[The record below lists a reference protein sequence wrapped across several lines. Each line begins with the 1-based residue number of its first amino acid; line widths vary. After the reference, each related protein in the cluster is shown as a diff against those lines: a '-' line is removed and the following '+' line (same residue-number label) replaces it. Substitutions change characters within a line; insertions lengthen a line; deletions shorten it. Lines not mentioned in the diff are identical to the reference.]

1 MNLLFSVDDKQND
14 SYIKFKS
21 FLVLKGYMNPAER
34 QQQILREIDQIE
46 DDLIPH
52 LSQKYGVSEMTI
64 RRDLKAL
71 EETGHIIRT
80 RGGAVRWRPPKSD
93 LMASEWRDRQ
103 QKAHR
108 RKAAIARYAAR
119 QLVNEGDIIALEGGT
134 TVTAMAEYLAHH
146 ENLTVVTNG
155 HFTTSA
161 LMHWLPPT
169 NNIICTGGI
178 LQPQTGTFV
187 GPVTRRFLQDFH
199 GRRTFLS
206 ARGLSLEAGFTD
218 PQMVEIEVKQ
228 QMAAAVSEVIMLIDS
243 SKFGVNSLMTVLPLD
258 QITTLVTDSQAP
270 GDMLDALR
278 ARGVEVI
285 IAPDSR

>member
-1 MNLLFSVDDKQND
+1 
-14 SYIKFKS
+14 
-21 FLVLKGYMNPAER
+21 MNPAER

-46 DDLIPH
+46 DNLIPH

-64 RRDLKAL
+64 RRDLKVL
-71 EETGHIIRT
+71 EEAGHIIRT
-80 RGGAVRWRPPKSD
+80 HGGAVRWRPQKSD
-93 LMASEWRDRQ
+93 LMASAWQERQ
-103 QKAHR
+103 AKARR
-108 RKAAIARYAAR
+108 RKTAIARYAAH
-119 QLVNEGDIIALEGGT
+119 QLVSEGDIIVLEGGT
-134 TVTAMAEYLAHH
+134 TITAMAEYLARY

-161 LMHWLPPT
+161 LMRWLPAT

-178 LQPQTGTFV
+178 LQFQTASFA

-199 GRRTFLS
+199 GHRAFLS

-243 SKFGVNSLMTVLPLD
+243 SKFGVNSLMTVLPLE
-258 QITTLVTDSQAP
+258 QITTLVTDSQAS
-270 GDMLDALR
+270 DNMLEALQT
-278 ARGVEVI
+278 RGVEVV
-285 IAPDSR
+285 IAPDST